1 METAVVAIL
10 CVILGCILGGGYVI
24 GRKLGKLEES
34 VKTLSGRQDKSNE
47 QKENLDTHIE
57 GILNRLTRIETKLGI
72 NEKE

>member
-1 METAVVAIL
+1 MEPAIAIL

-34 VKTLSGRQDKSNE
+34 VKTLSARQDTSN
-47 QKENLDTHIE
+47 KGRENLDTHIE

-72 NEKE
+72 DEE